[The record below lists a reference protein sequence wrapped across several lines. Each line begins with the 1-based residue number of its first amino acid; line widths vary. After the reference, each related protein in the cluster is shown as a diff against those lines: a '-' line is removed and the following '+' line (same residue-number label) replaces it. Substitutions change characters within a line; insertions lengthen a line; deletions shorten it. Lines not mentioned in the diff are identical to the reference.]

1 MRRQILL
8 RLCFWLW
15 IIILVFMTWSSF
27 CKYFVTFFIH
37 IRIVLFFI
45 SCQIV
50 CKWKTPAFL
59 WVAWLQHF
67 AMFCLLVQMNLWIF
81 LNFFLYKNGFFL
93 TPGITSITVLYRF
106 NDLLICVY
114 RWQHVIFGH
123 VYSFSMPQVWNTPF

>member
-1 MRRQILL
+1 MIFLTFLPFYFFIESTNGEKNLKGISVIYRMRRQILL
-8 RLCFWLW
+8 KLCFWLW
-15 IIILVFMTWSSF
+15 IIIFVFMTWSSF

-81 LNFFLYKNGFFL
+81 VLFFILNTKMA
-93 TPGITSITVLYRF
+93 
-106 NDLLICVY
+106 
-114 RWQHVIFGH
+114 
-123 VYSFSMPQVWNTPF
+123 FSWHRGSLV